1 MGQRREV
8 VATAKARSSDTVIV
22 RRSSR
27 LLTRDDERDLARRVE
42 VGDSVARQAF
52 VEANL
57 RLVVSIARQYQGLG
71 VPLSDLIQEGNIG
84 LIQAVDHFDWRKGTR
99 FSTCATLWIKQ
110 AILRSLPH
118 LRHSIR
124 IPSRLLRDMARA
136 DLAADRLA
144 QELHRAPTNQEV
156 EDSLGSVCDSVEQLR
171 RLPLDPVSLDA
182 GASADDDGRRSL
194 VDALADANIVGPETR
209 LFQSIAEG
217 KLLEVLD
224 ALRERERT
232 VLELRFGVGGEREH
246 TLGEIAAIVG
256 LSRQRIKQIEAH
268 ALRKLRYEI
277 ARRAELRGL
286 WE

>member
-1 MGQRREV
+1 MGQRREG
-8 VATAKARSSDTVIV
+8 APTVRGRTGEAVMV

-27 LLTRDDERDLARRVE
+27 LLTREDERDLARRVE
-42 VGDSVARQAF
+42 LGDPAARQAF

-156 EDSLGSVCDSVEQLR
+156 EDSLGTVCDSVEQLR

-182 GASADDDGRRSL
+182 GSSADDDGRRSL
-194 VDALADANIVGPETR
+194 VDALADADAKGGKSELAAVF
-209 LFQSIAEG
+209 LQSMR
-217 KLLEVLD
+217 D
-224 ALRERERT
+224 
-232 VLELRFGVGGEREH
+232 GEREPRPRH
-246 TLGEIAAIVG
+246 AERMAERDGAAMRVHMRGVVGQAELAQASERLRGKRLVQFDHVIVG
-256 LSRQRIKQIEAH
+256 DLM
-268 ALRKLRYEI
+268 
-277 ARRAELRGL
+277 AEPLHQLAG
-286 WE
+286 